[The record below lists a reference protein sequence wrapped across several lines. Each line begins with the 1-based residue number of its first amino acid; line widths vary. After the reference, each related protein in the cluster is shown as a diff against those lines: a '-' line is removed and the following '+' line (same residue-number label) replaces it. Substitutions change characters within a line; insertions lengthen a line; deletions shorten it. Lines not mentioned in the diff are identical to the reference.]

1 MTQETNVPDST
12 EKTLHE
18 IGRAFGRV
26 PNLFQAY
33 AKYPPLLNANWS
45 KVKAV
50 LLGGRIRRTVKE
62 TIALQISHDNGCT
75 YCVAAHSAALRT
87 LGANQTEIA
96 ALLQSDSLPGLSAI
110 ESALALFA
118 RKANLHWLEMS
129 EADVGTLKQL
139 GVSEAEI
146 IEVLGVVEL
155 FAGFNR
161 FARTMQ
167 IAVDF

>member
-1 MTQETNVPDST
+1 MNATDRTAVVLQ
-12 EKTLHE
+12 E

-33 AKYPPLLNANWS
+33 AKYPPLLEANWS

-50 LLGGRIRRTVKE
+50 LLSGKIRRMVKE
-62 TIALQISHDNGCT
+62 TIALQISHDNSCD
-75 YCVAAHSAALRT
+75 YCVAAHTAALKS
-87 LGANQTEIA
+87 LGTSQAQITT
-96 ALLQSDSLPGLSAI
+96 LLQNDPVPGLSDA
-110 ESALALFA
+110 ESALLRFA
-118 RKANLHWLEMS
+118 RKVNQHWREMDNTDID
-129 EADVGTLKQL
+129 ALKQL
-139 GVSEAEI
+139 GISESEI

-167 IAVDF
+167 ITVDF

>member
-1 MTQETNVPDST
+1 MTQSMNATDRTAVV
-12 EKTLHE
+12 LQE

-33 AKYPPLLNANWS
+33 AKYPPLLEANWS

-50 LLGGRIRRTVKE
+50 LLSGNIRRMVKE
-62 TIALQISHDNGCT
+62 TIALQISHDNGCA
-75 YCVAAHSAALRT
+75 YCVAAHSAALGS
-87 LGANQTEIA
+87 LGTSRAQIT
-96 ALLQSDSLPGLSAI
+96 ALLQNDPVPGLSDA
-110 ESALALFA
+110 ESALLHFA
-118 RKANLHWLEMS
+118 RKVNQHWREMGD
-129 EADVGTLKQL
+129 ADIDALKQL
-139 GVSEAEI
+139 GVSESEI